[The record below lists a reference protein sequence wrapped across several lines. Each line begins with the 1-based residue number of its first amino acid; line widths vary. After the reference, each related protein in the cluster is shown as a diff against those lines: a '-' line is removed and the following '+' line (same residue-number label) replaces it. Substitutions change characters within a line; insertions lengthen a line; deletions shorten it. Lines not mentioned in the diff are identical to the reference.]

1 NRNET
6 QKIIMKIIDH
16 RRKEIEDHKEL
27 GTISGGIETT
37 ANLLCFVIYH
47 MAHHPNVLVRLREE
61 LDTIFD
67 SDNNRQ
73 MTMEDLS
80 KMRYT
85 EAIIKECARLITPAK
100 FAQRNSSLPDTIVD
114 REWPAN
120 TAFYAYIEGIHH
132 NPIHWKDPLKFNP
145 DRFMDSEPQKNTF
158 LMFGGGVRICPGRKL
173 ALITMKCLVSLIYK
187 NLDITLVDMDAP
199 LKLKNKLV
207 NACTELKVRVEQREA
222 HFKV

>member
-1 NRNET
+1 MTKYFNDNVELSKRKIIEPSPIDEEIINFDEIIDIRLGTTVFLFNVPAFLRHTIFKKKNDEMHENRNET

-27 GTISGGIETT
+27 GSDMLTLLIKANTEEVVDENSKPLTNDQIFHILIEAIIGGIETT

-61 LDTIFD
+61 LDTIMD

-100 FAQRNSSLPDTIVD
+100 LAQRNSSLPDTIID
-114 REWPAN
+114 
-120 TAFYAYIEGIHH
+120 
-132 NPIHWKDPLKFNP
+132 
-145 DRFMDSEPQKNTF
+145 
-158 LMFGGGVRICPGRKL
+158 
-173 ALITMKCLVSLIYK
+173 
-187 NLDITLVDMDAP
+187 
-199 LKLKNKLV
+199 
-207 NACTELKVRVEQREA
+207 
-222 HFKV
+222 